1 MELWAAETR
10 LFWSAALA
18 ELGGVGQTLCT
29 AAPGREAAGRAWQLG
44 AGPIALPVYLEM
56 FLWVWAKRTSCAH
69 PKMPHSGHG
78 LWMPFKCPA
87 FSFNAALVDSLTNE
101 QRDRGDR
108 EW

>member
-44 AGPIALPVYLEM
+44 AGPITLPVYLEM
-56 FLWVWAKRTSCAH
+56 CFSGSGQSVPHVHTRRCHTVDMASGCLSSV
-69 PKMPHSGHG
+69 PHSLSMLL
-78 LWMPFKCPA
+78 LWT
-87 FSFNAALVDSLTNE
+87 V
-101 QRDRGDR
+101 
-108 EW
+108 